1 MPKIVWESQ
10 ENRTA
15 AEQQAAEW
23 RIAKKYLAGR
33 APGTQLNPKH
43 GQHKISFKDPK
54 TNEEVYLTHRYL
66 LGNKGEIF
74 VKSNGYLL
82 GKTPRNLVTFGQTQ
96 DGQVWAIKESCEIG
110 KDLKESEIAC
120 DLDAAKKMFKSNSK
134 CYQVYRFLGLPLD
147 QYLRQ
152 NRLTEEERLDLAIK
166 VSQAVHHL
174 HIGTQSR
181 SHTCY
186 AHLDLK
192 PSNICI
198 DHEGQVHLIDY
209 GFSKSLAGRLTHRK
223 GTSSYLSVDYAS
235 ASKEALDIF
244 ALLRTLYLPKK
255 FKTYTQKAKKS
266 RDHHEYILNDDI
278 ISKNG
283 LLYAL
288 LDTEDGKIKHT
299 RKRRYLGR
307 YFAHPMMQNRR
318 AKRDDYKPSAVRVTQ
333 RCVP

>member
-1 MPKIVWESQ
+1 MLSTPWL
-10 ENRTA
+10 A
-15 AEQQAAEW
+15 A
-23 RIAKKYLAGR
+23 
-33 APGTQLNPKH
+33 
-43 GQHKISFKDPK
+43 
-54 TNEEVYLTHRYL
+54 
-66 LGNKGEIF
+66 
-74 VKSNGYLL
+74 
-82 GKTPRNLVTFGQTQ
+82 
-96 DGQVWAIKESCEIG
+96 
-110 KDLKESEIAC
+110 KESEIAC

-209 GFSKSLAGRLTHRK
+209 GFSESLAGRLTHRK

-299 RKRRYLGR
+299 LDLDLDTDDDIIKTKNLSALDVTCRLIISRYNLYQRENFFQVFNNPKCFYQSYQYLEILGL
-307 YFAHPMMQNRR
+307 
-318 AKRDDYKPSAVRVTQ
+318 TQ
-333 RCVP
+333 KEHIDKVFDNSCYALNL